1 MTLTITMDGMIVSA
15 KRRDTEPVWDVD
27 ISQTLEEDQP
37 TTVHEHF
44 TDEQMSAV
52 AALAIGE
59 LPPEKA
65 QLNAMLYDIAEP
77 ACADLPLAHRPIP

>member
-1 MTLTITMDGMIVSA
+1 MTVTITMDGMIVSA
-15 KRRDTEPVWDVD
+15 RRRDTEHIWDVN
-27 ISQTLEEDQP
+27 ITQTLEEDQP
-37 TTVHEHF
+37 TTIHQQF

-59 LPPEKA
+59 LPPERA

-77 ACADLPLAHRPIP
+77 ACANLPLALRPIP